1 MKMLSSY
8 FQTLIVS
15 FEVSRDIKINILKN
29 TLEKQEE
36 RITANEKKLKEIE
49 EK

>member
-8 FQTLIVS
+8 FQTLIDS

>member
-1 MKMLSSY
+1 MKMPSSY
-8 FQTLIVS
+8 FQTLITS

>member
-1 MKMLSSY
+1 MLSSY